1 MSVRVVMVRWE
12 AKTSGT
18 LVLPGLLAYL
28 EKYLVNE
35 RPHLKQKVSS
45 F

>member
-1 MSVRVVMVRWE
+1 MSIMLVMVRWE
-12 AKTSGT
+12 AKTSAM
-18 LVLPGLLAYL
+18 LALPGLLAYL

-35 RPHLKQKVSS
+35 RPHLKQKVGS